1 MARTHVAVRD
11 AVPDDL
17 PELVDLWGQM
27 SAAAGR
33 TERAVGVSPET
44 AVLERLREVT
54 QSPDRRLVVATVAGE
69 VAGMAVLTHGGVLPM
84 VDTTA
89 IHVHYLHVRDGFR
102 RRGVGHAL
110 LGAAAS
116 WAEERG
122 ADQVITALPANAR
135 EANRF
140 FARLGFA
147 QTVVRRVTSTT
158 ALRRRLALDPLH
170 FCVDGAAAR
179 RRALRRV
186 RAAMVRP
193 VGR

>member
-1 MARTHVAVRD
+1 MARTHVMVRD

-17 PELVDLWGQM
+17 PDLVGLWQELLPTSARVERGPGQ
-27 SAAAGR
+27 SAEA
-33 TERAVGVSPET
+33 

-69 VAGMAVLTHGGVLPM
+69 VAGMAVLTFGGVLPLIDQNA
-84 VDTTA
+84 V
-89 IHVHYLHVRDGFR
+89 HVHYLHVRDGLR

-110 LGAAAS
+110 LAAAAS
-116 WAEERG
+116 WAEDRG
-122 ADQVITALPANAR
+122 AEQVITALPANAR

-140 FARLGFA
+140 FARLGFS
-147 QTVVRRVTSTT
+147 QTVVRRVTSTA
-158 ALRRRLALDPLH
+158 ALRRRLAADPLQASAEE
-170 FCVDGAAAR
+170 VAAR
-179 RRALRRV
+179 RRALRRM